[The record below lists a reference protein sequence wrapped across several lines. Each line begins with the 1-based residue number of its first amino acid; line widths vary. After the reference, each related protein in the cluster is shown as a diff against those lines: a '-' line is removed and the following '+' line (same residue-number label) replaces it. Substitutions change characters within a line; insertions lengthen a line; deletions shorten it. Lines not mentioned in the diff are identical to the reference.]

1 MKIID
6 LHVHS
11 NHSDGTLRP
20 SELVELAYEMGL
32 SAFALT
38 DHDTVSGVEE
48 AVKTAKRLEEAKPYP
63 MLVIP
68 GIEVS
73 AVYKGREIHILGLNV
88 DYKNRRFLEI
98 LEGYKKE
105 RNDRNDRMAELLA
118 AHGFDISKEKLEEA
132 FPGAVLTRAH
142 FARFLKDHNEVE
154 SVSEAFDKYIGVG
167 CPCYLPKKEITPEEA
182 ISSILLA
189 GGHPVLAHPPQY
201 KLKRTE
207 LEALVRELVSYG
219 LEGIE
224 AIYST
229 YSEKEERGMR
239 DLAKK
244 FHLYITGGSDFH
256 GSNKPLIQM
265 GTGLGGLRVP
275 FELLEKIL

>member
-88 DYKNRRFLEI
+88 DDRNRRFLEI

>member
-1 MKIID
+1 MDSI
-6 LHVHS
+6 
-11 NHSDGTLRP
+11 
-20 SELVELAYEMGL
+20 A
-32 SAFALT
+32 
-38 DHDTVSGVEE
+38 
-48 AVKTAKRLEEAKPYP
+48 
-63 MLVIP
+63 
-68 GIEVS
+68 EV
-73 AVYKGREIHILGLNV
+73 
-88 DYKNRRFLEI
+88 
-98 LEGYKKE
+98 
-105 RNDRNDRMAELLA
+105 
-118 AHGFDISKEKLEEA
+118 
-132 FPGAVLTRAH
+132 
-142 FARFLKDHNEVE
+142 
-154 SVSEAFDKYIGVG
+154 FDKYIGVG
-167 CPCYLPKKEITPEEA
+167 RPCYLPKKEINPREA

-201 KLKRTE
+201 KQKRTE
-207 LEALVRELVSYG
+207 LEAMVRELVSYG

>member
-11 NHSDGTLRP
+11 NHSDGTLCP

-88 DYKNRRFLEI
+88 DDRNRRFLEI

>member
-11 NHSDGTLRP
+11 NHSDGTLCP

-48 AVKTAKRLEEAKPYP
+48 AVKTAKRLEAAKRYP
-63 MLVIP
+63 MQVIP

-73 AVYKGREIHILGLNV
+73 AVYGGHEIHILGLNV

-105 RNDRNDRMAELLA
+105 RNDRNDRMVDLLA
-118 AHGFDISKEKLEEA
+118 ARGFDITKEKLEEA

-142 FARFLKDHNEVE
+142 FARYLWDRNEVDSIAE
-154 SVSEAFDKYIGVG
+154 VFDKYIGVG
-167 CPCYLPKKEITPEEA
+167 RPCYLPKKEINPREA

-201 KLKRTE
+201 KQKRTE
-207 LEALVRELVSYG
+207 LEAMVRELVSYG